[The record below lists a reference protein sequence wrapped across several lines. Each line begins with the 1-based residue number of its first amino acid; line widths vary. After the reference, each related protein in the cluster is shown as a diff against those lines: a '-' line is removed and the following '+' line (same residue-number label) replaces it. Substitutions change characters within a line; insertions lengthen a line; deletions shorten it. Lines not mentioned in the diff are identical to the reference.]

1 MSEQVPDRSGRHEA
15 MKSAIDRI
23 SDLSS
28 VGDTAYYDGQGE
40 YTKRNKA
47 LSDSEIKDRMYRKK
61 NRIRTPA
68 AKKNVPTAKKLGE

>member
-1 MSEQVPDRSGRHEA
+1 VDFNDRRNA

-23 SDLSS
+23 SDPSS

-40 YTKRNKA
+40 YIPRKETA

-68 AKKNVPTAKKLGE
+68 AKKNVPITKKLGK